1 MTTYT
6 YLGDRF
12 TDPAYKG
19 KTCTAVRR
27 SDGKCIRGA
36 NGNMLVSFDG
46 VKVVVLA
53 RLLRKASNFLTASP
67 KKQPKKKQ

>member
-1 MTTYT
+1 MTIYT
-6 YLGDRF
+6 YLGDRH
-12 TDPAYKG
+12 TDQVFKG

-27 SDGKCIRGA
+27 PDGKCIRGA

-53 RLLRKASNFLTASP
+53 RLLRKVKS
-67 KKQPKKKQ
+67 

>member
-12 TDPAYKG
+12 TSPELKG

-27 SDGKCIRGA
+27 TDGKCIRGA

-46 VKVVVLA
+46 VQVVVLA
-53 RLLRKASNFLTASP
+53 RLLRKTKCL
-67 KKQPKKKQ
+67 